1 MSSYHSSPELLWQGT
16 EVTGISFSL
25 LLSCLLS
32 VLQNIECSEFLE
44 SLMDITLNMNHREE
58 FLLIKKVV
66 MYRKSFYQTLNELEH
81 HFSNINRTQT
91 CSSTFKLFLQ
101 FDVILRAVSFLL
113 STTFCDRVSHLVR
126 SGLNS
131 FPSRSV
137 VRWFQLSMIRI
148 PPAGGIVNPVKIF
161 PDLACCFSTGKT
173 GKKCN
178 YHQVF
183 TSSFASIVLTKL
195 SICHTKSEKKA

>member
-1 MSSYHSSPELLWQGT
+1 MW
-16 EVTGISFSL
+16 
-25 LLSCLLS
+25 
-32 VLQNIECSEFLE
+32 FLG
-44 SLMDITLNMNHREE
+44 
-58 FLLIKKVV
+58 
-66 MYRKSFYQTLNELEH
+66 
-81 HFSNINRTQT
+81 
-91 CSSTFKLFLQ
+91 
-101 FDVILRAVSFLL
+101 AVSFLL

-131 FPSRSV
+131 FPSRST

-195 SICHTKSEKKA
+195 FICHTKSEKRLNTFLLFAKVTKIFGYRKKIPASFFVKAVKLSINLQMHTRVWVSKPIC

>member
-1 MSSYHSSPELLWQGT
+1 MCRTP
-16 EVTGISFSL
+16 
-25 LLSCLLS
+25 
-32 VLQNIECSEFLE
+32 
-44 SLMDITLNMNHREE
+44 
-58 FLLIKKVV
+58 
-66 MYRKSFYQTLNELEH
+66 FYQTLNELEH
-81 HFSNINRTQT
+81 HFLNINRTQT
-91 CSSTFKLFLQ
+91 CSSTFKLFCNLMW
-101 FDVILRAVSFLL
+101 FLRAVSFLL

-195 SICHTKSEKKA
+195 FVCHFFAKVTEFFSYRKKIPASFFVKAVKLSINLQMHTRV

>member
-1 MSSYHSSPELLWQGT
+1 MGSQKKSGLWFNRNPQIWIMRRVLTDWKVQPKLLCNFIW
-16 EVTGISFSL
+16 
-25 LLSCLLS
+25 
-32 VLQNIECSEFLE
+32 FLG
-44 SLMDITLNMNHREE
+44 
-58 FLLIKKVV
+58 
-66 MYRKSFYQTLNELEH
+66 
-81 HFSNINRTQT
+81 
-91 CSSTFKLFLQ
+91 
-101 FDVILRAVSFLL
+101 AVSFLL

-131 FPSRSV
+131 FPSRSA

-178 YHQVF
+178 YHHVF
-183 TSSFASIVLTKL
+183 TSSFASIVLPKL
-195 SICHTKSEKKA
+195 FICHTKSEKRLNTFLLSAIVKEFFR